1 MVSILLIEPSCN
13 LRSSDKAR
21 LVVPKSSLVT
31 TAGLV
36 FVINAPRL
44 WNSLLEDLMLA
55 DLVTL
60 RLFKILIV
68 AAWSTCNSSFS
79 GQLLFKLFSLTI
91 LVLFALVVLSDVY
104 EHNFSFYLILLILV
118 LCILHYSVSIILLL
132 TYL

>member
-1 MVSILLIEPSCN
+1 
-13 LRSSDKAR
+13 
-21 LVVPKSSLVT
+21 
-31 TAGLV
+31 
-36 FVINAPRL
+36 
-44 WNSLLEDLMLA
+44 MLA